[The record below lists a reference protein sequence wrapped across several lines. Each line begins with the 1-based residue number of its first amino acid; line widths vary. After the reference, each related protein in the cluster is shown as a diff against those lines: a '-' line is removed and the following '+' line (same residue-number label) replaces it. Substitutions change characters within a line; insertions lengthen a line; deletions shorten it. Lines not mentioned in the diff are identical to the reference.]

1 MIKINEQ
8 SIVNTEDIFTY
19 LYFALFIKIIKKI
32 NIFCLIKVIINI
44 VKIWK
49 IKFIYKRIHE

>member
-19 LYFALFIKIIKKI
+19 LYFALFIKIIKK
-32 NIFCLIKVIINI
+32 NIYFALLTS
-44 VKIWK
+44 
-49 IKFIYKRIHE
+49 